1 MKQRVFEV
9 KYGPNKLRYSFLYL
23 STVFHFRNYIHLAEG
38 EDYDI
43 RIGPE
48 LMEIGRK
55 QLEPGSTDSYV
66 EYRIMISETARELL
80 RFGACIFHSVA
91 FVYRGRAWLLTAPSG
106 VGKTT
111 QFLNWQR
118 QHPGEIE
125 MICGDMPVLAPEEDE
140 RIHVYSTSWCGKEN
154 MGNKE
159 LTAPLAGIV
168 LLEQGG
174 ENRISPLP
182 PSDCVMPFFRQ
193 FVVLPETEE
202 QCLALTGLMS
212 KVLES
217 VPVWK
222 LVNLGDAA
230 STEMLRDAFNTMMD
244 GPIGGA
250 NDPL

>member
-1 MKQRVFEV
+1 MIFRV
-9 KYGPNKLRYSFLYL
+9 KYAGHELRYL
-23 STVFHFRNYIHLAEG
+23 FHYDETRYNFRDYAYFCRDDE
-38 EDYDI
+38 YDI
-43 RIGPE
+43 CASNEVIEPVRRILPADASEGY
-48 LMEIGRK
+48 I
-55 QLEPGSTDSYV
+55 
-66 EYRIMISETARELL
+66 EYRAMISITARELL

-125 MICGDMPVLAPEEDE
+125 MICGDMPVLAPEADG

-168 LLEQGG
+168 LLEQGS
-174 ENRISPLP
+174 ENQLSPLP
-182 PSDCVMPFFRQ
+182 PADCVMPFFRQ